1 MIGINFKAVN
11 ATSNFNYYEAK
22 VSHSILLNV
31 VSAANEVLEIGDNY
45 IFSDDLTYKR
55 EGKDKERTECQIKL
69 LKFSDISEESTRK
82 KYNKNKIGELRFF
95 NEYSSE
101 FEFFSASLIFSLYIS
116 DNLFEEIYKNIL
128 YKIEI
133 SNIDIQLTDKDK
145 LKFGWQ
151 PDGSHIIWQ
160 VSEEDNGNILDVEA
174 FSIAFKSTTQKLNDS
189 NDVEEV
195 KDATR
200 KSLQDELKG
209 IKIYVSITA
218 AVAIYFLIKYLW

>member
-1 MIGINFKAVN
+1 M
-11 ATSNFNYYEAK
+11 
-22 VSHSILLNV
+22 
-31 VSAANEVLEIGDNY
+31 
-45 IFSDDLTYKR
+45 
-55 EGKDKERTECQIKL
+55 
-69 LKFSDISEESTRK
+69 
-82 KYNKNKIGELRFF
+82 
-95 NEYSSE
+95 
-101 FEFFSASLIFSLYIS
+101 YIS
-116 DNLFEEIYKNIL
+116 DNLFKEIYKNIL

-195 KDATR
+195 KNATR